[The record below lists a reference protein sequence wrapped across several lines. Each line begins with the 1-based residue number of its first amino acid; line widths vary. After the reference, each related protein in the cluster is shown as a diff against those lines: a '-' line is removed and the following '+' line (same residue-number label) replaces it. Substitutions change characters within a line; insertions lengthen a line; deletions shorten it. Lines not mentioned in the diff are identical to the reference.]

1 MRVRSILKPRT
12 PSPADETPRR
22 LLFRRISCDSAAAVA
37 RGWRWRRNRR
47 PLASMV
53 PAHGQVPCADASEAA
68 PSCPQVSTPMALG
81 FGLVTCQWH
90 DTGRDLIS

>member
-1 MRVRSILKPRT
+1 MRSILKPRT

-22 LLFRRISCDSAAAVA
+22 LPFRRIRCESAAAVA
-37 RGWRWRRNRR
+37 RGWHWHRNRR
-47 PLASMV
+47 PLAAGGMV

-81 FGLVTCQWH
+81 FALVMWH